1 MASLGC
7 ISARLVTVS
16 VSVWTAKQENVIVW
30 TENILS
36 VFGVKT
42 PFTNLSA
49 LVRQSYGP
57 CMSRLWSLGAGRII
71 SGQDFVFRIQVVHY
85 FFLGSR
91 ALFSAEPPSVDGGKA
106 KKHEK

>member
-1 MASLGC
+1 MHFY
-7 ISARLVTVS
+7 SAGDGQRFS
-16 VSVWTAKQENVIVW
+16 VDGETRKCYSVDRKI
-30 TENILS
+30 
-36 VFGVKT
+36 KT

-57 CMSRLWSLGAGRII
+57 CMSRLWSLGAGRTI
-71 SGQDFVFRIQVVHY
+71 SGQDFVFRLQVVHY